1 MTSNMVLFFLV
12 KSKVK
17 DREENKPL
25 PSSVV
30 GITLTG
36 MASNR
41 YWGKSLHYHIVHNFS
56 CDSQQYFTL

>member
-1 MTSNMVLFFLV
+1 MVLFFLV

-17 DREENKPL
+17 DQEENKPL
-25 PSSVV
+25 PSSAV

-36 MASNR
+36 IGENR
-41 YWGKSLHYHIVHNFS
+41 YWGKSLHHHIVHNFS